1 MYVYFD
7 KYGKIK
13 EIISEPIRQGSSN
26 NKIYVYFEGDPA
38 LDGLF
43 WAEQKSNGVIV
54 QPEEM
59 TTDRDNIPLPY
70 DLVKDRDLKYFND
83 YLPYNF
89 WVITLGLSNLN
100 VDGLTLLTIRAVKD
114 DEMYA
119 QGLLTFEI
127 EHSVINFDNYITQ
140 SQYDYL
146 LRCYL
151 ENSQAIELSQK
162 IGVIKLNASD
172 EELTDAQFLE
182 AQKEFCIIEITG
194 IDEDYNEYKE
204 IFTKDAVNT
213 AYDYIGFTRAT
224 EYIITGTTTLV
235 FNALTVNT
243 STKEITR
250 INRDI
255 EIYEKSDVNTL
266 LGQKQDTLVNQSN
279 IKSVNGSSLLGSGD
293 LDTHNVG
300 IVKKSIGSST
310 VSLSDSEIAELQ
322 KDYAIIVDTSPSDKP
337 VYIKKSA
344 TSSQIEF
351 IKGIFYQYTNNWF
364 SVNQN
369 TLIVNLTN
377 KTVHK
382 VSFDKSIYDKNQV
395 DTLISGLS
403 NLSLKREIVASLPV
417 SDISANTI
425 YMILDDAGQGANV
438 YNEYLYINNNWEL
451 LGTSKLDYKLYDL
464 GSTLTGHSDI
474 IAQLR
479 NATSQCVLKYT
490 YNSNERFYYER
501 YRSPATPFALYFE
514 NIQVST
520 NSITRYVLSNT
531 TVDGS
536 SFVHNVY
543 QYPYLQGLVNNWH
556 SNTSYVIGNLVCY
569 NSKLYKCNTNHTSGG
584 SFDTTKFDETD
595 LETLLNGKLNASRFG
610 FIEINTSSGTL
621 TQEQQDEAH
630 KDFCVI
636 HDTSSDFYYIKSE
649 YDYGV
654 DITFRFIRDGLVE
667 TLVVDETDGSYSI
680 TTKYLQ
686 TYKHTITFTENYSD
700 YRVIIHSKRRT
711 AYTLADLCDDF
722 YNGDAW
728 FVSGMLENTYELYIF
743 SFGADNTGNI
753 HALCKRLQTINEVY
767 DEEFSQS
774 AVSSFTDTLSAL

>member
-13 EIISEPIRQGSSN
+13 EIVSVDTARVGSSA
-26 NKIYVYFEGDPA
+26 NKIYVYFADEPE
-38 LDGLF
+38 LDHL
-43 WAEQKSNGVIV
+43 WWVMQKFDGTLTLEKDIV
-54 QPEEM
+54 LNVEYKA
-59 TTDRDNIPLPY
+59 LPY
-70 DLVKDRDLKYFND
+70 DVVKDRDLTYFKD
-83 YLPYNF
+83 YETYKF
-89 WVITLGLSNLN
+89 YVITLSSGDLN
-100 VDGLTLLTIRAVKD
+100 VSGLALLTLRAVID
-114 DEMYA
+114 DELYA
-119 QGLLTFEI
+119 KGLLTFNI
-127 EHSVINFDNYITQ
+127 ENSVVKYDNNITQ

-146 LRCYL
+146 LTLIDSVEDYGYFELDAELTEGDLTL
-151 ENSQAIELSQK
+151 EQLADCQK
-162 IGVIKLNASD
+162 KLCVIKYDGDYFIKTNLDDVKMLFVKIHTFETSNGIVSWYD
-172 EELTDAQFLE
+172 KTLE
-182 AQKEFCIIEITG
+182 
-194 IDEDYNEYKE
+194 IDLEQETWEYKQAQNQVYNK
-204 IFTKDAVNT
+204 TKVD
-213 AYDYIGFTRAT
+213 
-224 EYIITGTTTLV
+224 
-235 FNALTVNT
+235 
-243 STKEITR
+243 
-250 INRDI
+250 
-255 EIYEKSDVNTL
+255 TL

-351 IKGIFYQYTNNWF
+351 IKGNFYQYTNNWF

-711 AYTLADLCDDF
+711 AYTLADLCDDL